1 MDAGLLDEP
10 RARVLSD
17 WTTGLNSVAARAVC
31 AELLPRALRLPTLLG
46 HDQYPAELAGWGP
59 VHAEL
64 ARELAATLGGGE
76 WRFAIT
82 DEQGQLSHCGITRA
96 RPTGA
101 PTRIPGCRAIVELQV
116 PAATLRILG
125 EHCTGPGA

>member
-64 ARELAATLGGGE
+64 ARELATALGGAQ

-82 DEQGQLSHCGITRA
+82 DELGHLHHCGITQV
-96 RPTGA
+96 RPTGI
-101 PTRIPGCRAIVELQV
+101 PTRTAACRAVVELAV
-116 PAATLRILG
+116 PRPR
-125 EHCTGPGA
+125 HC